1 MQIAILPEDVES
13 ILYST
18 ELFFFF
24 SDNNYNVIIDI
35 DFVKS
40 LNDRISVY
48 KDYICYVINQELINS
63 QEVKQIIGNETKDIP
78 INDVPFYFKAS

>member
-1 MQIAILPEDVES
+1 
-13 ILYST
+13 LYST

-24 SDNNYNVIIDI
+24 SENDYNVIIDI

>member
-18 ELFFFF
+18 ELFLFF

-63 QEVKQIIGNETKDIP
+63 QVVKQIIGNETKDIP
-78 INDVPFYFKAS
+78 INEALVTSV